1 MTTGPSYYQKCTLCS
16 GDDHG
21 TSDGMAMIMAVM
33 IMVGRMIIDSGSEDD
48 DGRTGLPA
56 MNIVFR

>member
-1 MTTGPSYYQKCTLCS
+1 
-16 GDDHG
+16 
-21 TSDGMAMIMAVM
+21 MAMIMAVM